1 MTDNFLNGFSTLR
14 GNKSRNITFQSNT
27 LPSND
32 CSSGFPIDKYKSYGG
47 RGTNPW
53 EVLYS
58 IWNSYQNTS
67 GAQFTLNQDISK
79 APSSNTN
86 IIGLSNTN
94 IIGPSNIFI
103 IRHGEKNSSPPN
115 YSINNNGI
123 YRACQLM
130 NYVNILAEEGTPI
143 SYIITC
149 NSCPYNT
156 SDPSMRPI
164 QTISMVSFMLNI
176 PIFIYGGAQDFSEVV
191 NQLFLNDATINS
203 QNTNPFN
210 GLNVLICW
218 EHSAIQALCLNI
230 LNGAGQS
237 NRLSVSPT
245 DDKNLYGDAFF
256 KYTKPCPDGNYECTD
271 SKPINPSSQTPS
283 PYYIDPNSN
292 SVPIYI
298 GPHSQFYPYWNN
310 YNFDSVYHLKSNSN
324 NIFEEFKIFNQP
336 CLTCYSSCDIHIGL
350 YQPLTLP
357 CTSSNKYPNE
367 DSCELPPS
375 SWKKI

>member
-1 MTDNFLNGFSTLR
+1 MTDKFLNGFSTLR
-14 GNKSRNITFQSNT
+14 GNKSRNITYQSNT
-27 LPSND
+27 LPSNN

-58 IWNSYQNTS
+58 IWNSYQNTL
-67 GAQFTLNQDISK
+67 GAQFSLK
-79 APSSNTN
+79 EP
-86 IIGLSNTN
+86 SNTN

-103 IRHGEKNSSPPN
+103 IRHGEKQSTKPN
-115 YSINNNGI
+115 YSLNNNGI

-130 NYVNILAEEGTPI
+130 NFVNILAEEGNSI

-149 NSCPYNT
+149 NPCPYNSAGGSN

-191 NQLFLNDATINS
+191 NQLFLNDYP
-203 QNTNPFN
+203 NTNPFN

-230 LNGAGQS
+230 LNGAGQA
-237 NRLSVSPT
+237 NRLTVNASNGNN
-245 DDKNLYGDAFF
+245 DYYGDAFF
-256 KYTKPCPDGNYECTD
+256 EATNPCPDGNYECRD
-271 SKPINPSSQTPS
+271 KSSL
-283 PYYIDPNSN
+283 YFYNEN
-292 SVPIYI
+292 SVPLYI
-298 GPHSQFYPYWNN
+298 GPNSQFYPYWNN
-310 YNFDSVYHLKSNSN
+310 DNFDSVYHLKSNSKKS
-324 NIFEEFKIFNQP
+324 IDEFKIFNQP

-350 YQPLTLP
+350 YQPLTAA
-357 CTSSNKYPNE
+357 CTSSNKYPDE

-375 SWKKI
+375 TWKNI

>member
-1 MTDNFLNGFSTLR
+1 MTDKFLNGFSTLK
-14 GNKSRNITFQSNT
+14 GNKSRNINFQSNT

-32 CSSGFPIDKYKSYGG
+32 CSNGFPIDKYKSYGG

-58 IWNSYQNTS
+58 IWNSYQNTL

-79 APSSNTN
+79 AP
-86 IIGLSNTN
+86 SNTN

-103 IRHGEKNSSPPN
+103 IRHGEKNGSSSPN

-130 NYVNILAEEGTPI
+130 NFVNDLAEKGTPI

-176 PIFIYGGAQDFSEVV
+176 PIFIYGGAQDFPEVV
-191 NQLFLNDATINS
+191 SQLFLNDSPPNS
-203 QNTNPFN
+203 KNTNPFN
-210 GLNVLICW
+210 GLNILICW

-230 LNGAGQS
+230 LNGAGQ
-237 NRLSVSPT
+237 NKRLKFSL
-245 DDKNLYGDAFF
+245 DNDKADLYGDVFF
-256 KYTKPCPDGNYECTD
+256 SIKNPCPDGNYECTV
-271 SKPINPSSQTPS
+271 SSDISGTTSPS
-283 PYYIDPNSN
+283 PYYINPNSN
-292 SVPIYI
+292 SVPKYI
-298 GPHSQFYPYWNN
+298 GSNSKFYPYWNN
-310 YNFDSVYHLKSNSN
+310 YNFDSVYHLKSNSSN
-324 NIFEEFKIFNQP
+324 FFDEFKIFNQP
-336 CLTCYSSCDIHIGL
+336 CLTCYSNCNIHIGL
-350 YQPLTLP
+350 YQPLTAP
-357 CTSSNKYPNE
+357 CVTSNIYPDE
-367 DSCELPPS
+367 DSCELPPNT
-375 SWKKI
+375 WIK

>member
-1 MTDNFLNGFSTLR
+1 MTDKFLNGFSNLR
-14 GNKSRNITFQSNT
+14 GNKSRNITYQSNT

-58 IWNSYQNTS
+58 IWNSYQNTL

-79 APSSNTN
+79 AP
-86 IIGLSNTN
+86 SNTN

-103 IRHGEKNSSPPN
+103 IRHGEKQPSKPN

-130 NYVNILAEEGTPI
+130 NFVNILAQEGTPI

-149 NSCPYNT
+149 NPCPYNSAGGSK

-191 NQLFLNDATINS
+191 NQLFLNDTT
-203 QNTNPFN
+203 NTTNTPNPFN

-230 LNGAGQS
+230 LNGAGQA
-237 NRLSVSPT
+237 NRLTVNASNGNT
-245 DDKNLYGDAFF
+245 DYYGDAFF
-256 KYTKPCPDGNYECTD
+256 EATNPCPDGNYECTD
-271 SKPINPSSQTPS
+271 SSSL
-283 PYYIDPNSN
+283 YFYNEN
-292 SVPIYI
+292 SVPSYI
-298 GPHSQFYPYWNN
+298 GPNSQFYPYWNN

-350 YQPLTLP
+350 YQPLTPP
-357 CTSSNKYPNE
+357 CTSSNKYTNE
-367 DSCELPPS
+367 DSCDLPPS
-375 SWKKI
+375 TWKKI

>member
-1 MTDNFLNGFSTLR
+1 MTDKFLNGFSTLR
-14 GNKSRNITFQSNT
+14 GNKSRNITYQSNT
-27 LPSND
+27 LPSNN

-58 IWNSYQNTS
+58 IWNSYQNTL
-67 GAQFTLNQDISK
+67 GAQFTLNQDISM
-79 APSSNTN
+79 AP
-86 IIGLSNTN
+86 SNTN

-103 IRHGEKNSSPPN
+103 IRHGEKQSSKPN
-115 YSINNNGI
+115 YSLNNNGI

-130 NYVNILAEEGTPI
+130 NFVNILHEEGTPI

-149 NSCPYNT
+149 NPCPYNSAGGSN

-176 PIFIYGGAQDFSEVV
+176 PIFIYGGAQDFPEIV
-191 NQLFLNDATINS
+191 NQLFVSDT
-203 QNTNPFN
+203 TNPFN

-230 LNGAGQS
+230 LNGAGQL
-237 NRLSVSPT
+237 NRLPDTIVLPNGNT
-245 DDKNLYGDAFF
+245 DLYGDAFF
-256 KYTKPCPDGNYECTD
+256 SLKNPCPDGNYECTD
-271 SKPINPSSQTPS
+271 STNSSS
-283 PYYIDPNSN
+283 PYYINPNSN
-292 SVPIYI
+292 SVPSYI
-298 GPHSQFYPYWNN
+298 GSNSQFYPYWNN

-350 YQPLTLP
+350 YQPLTPP
-357 CTSSNKYPNE
+357 CTSSNKYTNE
-367 DSCELPPS
+367 KSCELPPTF
-375 SWKKI
+375 